1 MKITIQPPLFL
12 NETGRR
18 DNNEDSIFSTV
29 TEDIAHSQPVF
40 LVCDGVGG
48 AERGE
53 IASGIV
59 AEGFG
64 TFFQNCMAD
73 QATIAEALDS
83 VQTQLDEYLDT
94 NPEARGMGTT
104 MTFLQLHGQGA
115 TIAHIGDSRV
125 YHLRGSQILFQT
137 EDHSLVNE
145 MKKQGVPVD
154 ESAKSN
160 VITRAVQGHSVRK
173 VAADVH
179 FISDIQPNDYFFL
192 CSDGIWEAF
201 SNADL
206 QDLAQ
211 AQMSNQEKVAI
222 IQKACV
228 AKSRDNYSAYW
239 IKIDT
244 VEAGDEGDNIADNT
258 ANNVASKVVSHEVE
272 KEANNVSQ
280 MHPTPAVTTTTADVE
295 ASPQY
300 SSRNIA
306 VEDTNKPRKNA
317 WLVPLLLLI
326 VLAIIGFFVWQTLLK
341 TS

>member
-29 TEDIAHSQPVF
+29 TEGVAHSQPVF

-64 TFFQNCMAD
+64 TFFQNCVAD
-73 QATIAEALDS
+73 QASIAAALDA
-83 VQTQLDEYLDT
+83 VQTQLDEYLDA

-104 MTFLQLHGQGA
+104 LTFLQLHEQGA

-125 YHLRGSQILFQT
+125 YHLRNGDILFQT

-173 VAADVH
+173 VSADVH
-179 FISDIQPNDYFFL
+179 LIKDIQPNDYFFL

-206 QDLAQ
+206 QNLAQ
-211 AQMSNQEKVAI
+211 AKMSNHEKVAV

-228 AKSRDNYSAYW
+228 DKSRDNYSAYW
-239 IKIDT
+239 IEIDN
-244 VEAGDEGDNIADNT
+244 VEADNAPQILLTSD
-258 ANNVASKVVSHEVE
+258 
-272 KEANNVSQ
+272 
-280 MHPTPAVTTTTADVE
+280 TADTSKMVE
-295 ASPQY
+295 TSKTAEIAVKTATAHTEAPPQY
-300 SSRNIA
+300 PSRNIA

-317 WLVPLLLLI
+317 WLIPLLLFI
-326 VLAIIGFFVWQTLLK
+326 VLATMGLLVWQAMLK
-341 TS
+341 MS

>member
-29 TEDIAHSQPVF
+29 AESVAHSRPVF

-64 TFFQNCMAD
+64 TFFQNCVAD
-73 QATIAEALDS
+73 QASIAKALDS
-83 VQTQLDEYLDT
+83 VQTELDAYLDA

-104 MTFLQLHGQGA
+104 LTFLQLHEQGA

-125 YHLRGSQILFQT
+125 YHLRNGEILFQT
-137 EDHSLVNE
+137 EDHSLVND
-145 MKKQGVPVD
+145 MRKQGVPVD

-173 VAADVH
+173 VVADIH
-179 FISDIQPNDYFFL
+179 NITDIQANDYFFL

-206 QDLAQ
+206 QALAQ
-211 AQMSNQEKVAI
+211 SKMSNIEKVAV
-222 IQKACV
+222 IQAACV

-239 IKIDT
+239 IQVDNVAGDN
-244 VEAGDEGDNIADNT
+244 VEAGNAPQILP
-258 ANNVASKVVSHEVE
+258 ASVTVDS
-272 KEANNVSQ
+272 EA
-280 MHPTPAVTTTTADVE
+280 P
-295 ASPQY
+295 PQY
-300 SSRNIA
+300 SSRNIT

-317 WLVPLLLLI
+317 WLVPLLILIILAMIGLLI
-326 VLAIIGFFVWQTLLK
+326 WQIVLK
-341 TS
+341 S